1 MVEIKE
7 IYAVN
12 QGDNEFNCGQPRWFF
27 DAKTDAE
34 LCAVGRGWF
43 GGVAPVR
50 HHPAIVVDGKMY
62 LLARVEPVNLNESPE
77 DEQAKKNAAR
87 AKLTEAERKLLGVQ

>member
-1 MVEIKE
+1 MLEIKE

-27 DAKTDAE
+27 DSKTDAE

-50 HHPAIVVDGKMY
+50 KHSAIVVDGNTY
-62 LLARVEPVNLNESPE
+62 LLARVDPLNINESPE

-87 AKLTEAERKLLGVQ
+87 AKLTEAERKLLGIQ